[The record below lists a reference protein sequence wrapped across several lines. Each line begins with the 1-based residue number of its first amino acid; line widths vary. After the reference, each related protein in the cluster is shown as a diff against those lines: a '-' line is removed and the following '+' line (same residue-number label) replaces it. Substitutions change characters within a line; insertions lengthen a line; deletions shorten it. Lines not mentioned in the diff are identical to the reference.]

1 LYKDIS
7 IGKDRRRNLKIADSI
22 DVCDETNITCRGF
35 EPGELRAS
43 TQNLLIFKKKKK
55 INRMTRDVII
65 HARRDL
71 RSMVSRTDINR
82 GDSRDRLYMVSVGGS
97 NDSES

>member
-1 LYKDIS
+1 
-7 IGKDRRRNLKIADSI
+7 
-22 DVCDETNITCRGF
+22 
-35 EPGELRAS
+35 
-43 TQNLLIFKKKKK
+43 
-55 INRMTRDVII
+55 MTRDVII

-71 RSMVSRTDINR
+71 RSMVSPTDINR